1 MGLLAVE
8 HASMFYG
15 AVAAPVGDGGESV
28 VGDVPGR
35 GPALQHYW
43 LWGRDPLQPARG
55 HVAPGLPDR
64 LTDGHEMVVVG
75 EAHVD
80 AFDRLRSEE
89 HTSELQSRQYLV
101 CRLMLEKRKM

>member
-15 AVAAPVGDGGESV
+15 AVAAPVGDGGEGV

-35 GPALQHYW
+35 GPALQHHW

-64 LTDGHEMVVVG
+64 LTDGHEMAVAG

-80 AFDRLRSEE
+80 ALYRLP
-89 HTSELQSRQYLV
+89 ELGEGRVEVQVCSKWDVIGQRLV
-101 CRLMLEKRKM
+101 GQ